1 MKIRVG
7 YVSNSSSS
15 SFVVIG
21 RIFPLVEADSL
32 IKKLNM
38 RFNEDEGVYYNGE
51 LNMRVG
57 NNENGFNTGEVVVY
71 SFDEIISDDDFDTH
85 SFHIEDYV
93 DGFYRYNLGTPDLII
108 GVRMS

>member
-1 MKIRVG
+1 M
-7 YVSNSSSS
+7 
-15 SFVVIG
+15 
-21 RIFPLVEADSL
+21 EADSL
-32 IKKLNM
+32 IKKLDM
-38 RFNEDEGVYYNGE
+38 KFNEDEGVYCNGE

-71 SFDEIISDDDFDTH
+71 GFDETISDDDFDTQ

-93 DGFYRYNLGTPDLII
+93 EGFDRYNLGTPDLII